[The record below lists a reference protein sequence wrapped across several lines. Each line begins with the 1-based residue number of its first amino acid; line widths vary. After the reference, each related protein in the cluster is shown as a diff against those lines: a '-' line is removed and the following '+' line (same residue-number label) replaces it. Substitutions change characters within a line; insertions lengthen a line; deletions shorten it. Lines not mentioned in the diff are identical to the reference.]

1 MKNQGFTLIEL
12 IVVVLLISVLAI
24 SVFPQI
30 NTTSDYTYI
39 SQRDQTISLLR
50 NVQQRAMQNTQ
61 DSETCHLVR
70 FETEVIGL
78 SAKKNKDGSCGTD
91 LATTIGDVDDFLLVD
106 VEDTYTAK
114 GALGNNITSI
124 AFNDLGQPC
133 FDNND
138 PATCATS
145 SYVIALSD
153 EHSVCIESE
162 GYIHV
167 CP

>member
-1 MKNQGFTLIEL
+1 MKTQGFTLIEL

-24 SVFPQI
+24 SVFPKI
-30 NTTSDYTYI
+30 NATSDYTYI

-70 FETEVIGL
+70 FTTDEIGL
-78 SAKKNKDGSCGTD
+78 SAKNTDGSCATG
-91 LATTIGDVDDFLLVD
+91 LASAIGDVDDFLLVE
-106 VEDTYTAK
+106 VEDGYTVK
-114 GALGNNITSI
+114 NALGNNITSLT
-124 AFNDLGQPC
+124 FNDLGQPC

-153 EHSVCIESE
+153 EHKVCIESE